1 MLCCMLCENLQPAMR
16 KHIMQHISAESALG
30 DFADEHEKG
39 FLVAA
44 YLTREVDM
52 LLVLFK

>member
-1 MLCCMLCENLQPAMR
+1 MLGCMLCENLQPAMR
-16 KHIMQHISAESALG
+16 KHITQHISAESALG
-30 DFADEHEKG
+30 DFADGHEKG